1 MLLDAFRIGSCGQH
15 MPQFRI
21 NFWHMRNHPNIFV
34 QSSKFLCTCMCL
46 YYAFVVL
53 AEQKIDGA
61 FDLRMTLR
69 GSSSTMKARHIYEQL
84 RWLSVAYSF
93 SPILLPVCCVCVRVR
108 VLAIC
113 ACRSTAP
120 PAQSRTRRWNRW
132 WSSWSTRVW
141 FRRPNGHDSER
152 SGSRI
157 IFLLSFDLASGNLCS
172 TYLRCSTYLHASR
185 AKLSLQEDGC
195 YPKTNNKTN
204 KDQHFFSP
212 NPIVTLR
219 TQLFQFTAA

>member
-93 SPILLPVCCVCVRVR
+93 SPILLPVCRVCESEGSCHMCMQEYCTTSPEQNKAMKSMMKQLIYEGVVSETEWPRLR
-108 VLAIC
+108 EK
-113 ACRSTAP
+113 
-120 PAQSRTRRWNRW
+120 
-132 WSSWSTRVW
+132 W
-141 FRRPNGHDSER
+141 F
-152 SGSRI
+152 
-157 IFLLSFDLASGNLCS
+157 
-172 TYLRCSTYLHASR
+172 
-185 AKLSLQEDGC
+185 
-195 YPKTNNKTN
+195 
-204 KDQHFFSP
+204 KDHFFAVIWSGIRKFMF
-212 NPIVTLR
+212 NLLA
-219 TQLFQFTAA
+219 LFNLLACIPCQAVVAGGWMLPQDQQQDEQGPTFFLT